1 MELQLTTAR
10 WTIRIARNKPAKP
23 SPPAA
28 TQYPMRGDARQPG
41 FKQTARPKDVR

>member
-1 MELQLTTAR
+1 MELQLITAR

-28 TQYPMRGDARQPG
+28 TQYPMRVSTPLGFGRRTIRGDTNG
-41 FKQTARPKDVR
+41 